1 LLTLHGALPAAGLR
15 AGETVEVVAVKRGR
29 LLVRSASGQETIV
42 APARQAEKWTVA
54 ASRTIELAPGDRV
67 LIRQNH
73 RAAGLVNGAVLTL
86 ESRQPSGAW
95 RARDSSGVEKEIPV
109 DFRAFTHGY
118 AVTSHKSQGRT
129 CDEVIVCAARLDA
142 KAAYVA
148 FSRARQRAAG
158 YTPDKAA
165 LFAALPE
172 TQRPRQAALDLWTP
186 TRGRRLRWARQV
198 IARVREIFSPLTA
211 RPERVVVAESKVQ
224 NTPRIKPVVPKNP
237 IEPSDHHYTPT
248 IRPAEQP
255 RMRISL

>member
-1 LLTLHGALPAAGLR
+1 
-15 AGETVEVVAVKRGR
+15 
-29 LLVRSASGQETIV
+29 
-42 APARQAEKWTVA
+42 
-54 ASRTIELAPGDRV
+54 V

-95 RARDSSGVEKEIPV
+95 RARNDAGVEKEIPA

-186 TRGRRLRWARQV
+186 ARRRRLRWARQV
-198 IARVREIFSPLTA
+198 IARVREIFSPLTP
-211 RPERVVVAESKVQ
+211 RPERVAAAEPKVQ
-224 NTPRIKPVVPKNP
+224 NTPRIKPVVPKIP
-237 IEPSDHHYTPT
+237 IEPSDHHYAPA